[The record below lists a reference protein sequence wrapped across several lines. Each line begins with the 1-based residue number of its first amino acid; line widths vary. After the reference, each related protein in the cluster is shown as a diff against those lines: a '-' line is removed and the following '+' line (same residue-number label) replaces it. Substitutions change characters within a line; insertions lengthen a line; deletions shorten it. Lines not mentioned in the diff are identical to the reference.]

1 MPNVYCSSY
10 SILEAIDTNFDEAKI
25 DQAIESLKEQ
35 AFGSDLTENLRE
47 LLWNSL
53 LYCVYELHGM
63 IQAQAIVDHNVKY
76 YKSRI
81 ISGDE
86 FIMKLE

>member
-1 MPNVYCSSY
+1 
-10 SILEAIDTNFDEAKI
+10 
-25 DQAIESLKEQ
+25 LKEQ
-35 AFGSDLTENLRE
+35 AFGGDLTENLRE

-63 IQAQAIVDHNVKY
+63 IQAQSIVDHNVEY

-81 ISGDE
+81 ISGEE